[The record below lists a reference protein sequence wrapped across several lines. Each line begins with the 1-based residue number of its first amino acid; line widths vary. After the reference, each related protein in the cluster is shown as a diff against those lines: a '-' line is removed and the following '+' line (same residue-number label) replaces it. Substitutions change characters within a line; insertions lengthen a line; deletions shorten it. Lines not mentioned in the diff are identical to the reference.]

1 MFQLPK
7 LTIRIA
13 KSELLDFFGGVRR
26 GDNPNYWIA
35 DGVFWMMA
43 KSCRENCLRMVSWFQ
58 RLALT
63 GPFDNAARWGKNLR
77 NMNLYLSTSV
87 RARLETTMLAA
98 AIALLLAGSAIGQT
112 ATFKWSD
119 MLCDYSAT
127 YDAKKHSAEQ
137 IRDTY
142 KLYEM
147 QGVPLR
153 FSAVV
158 WKYEDIAKLDVAK
171 LDAEYKAKREQLL
184 ALKIVNTPYWQKA
197 RAAKL
202 KELDQV
208 YELTR
213 VSTIAYTDPAV
224 LRTYNGAE
232 SCKLKYAEPIIAGGE
247 DLIKIWREVNV
258 DSQAKN
264 SDPARLQRRWE
275 QENASP
281 DRLKFALVETMSFGW
296 WNCANNFIEYDPADG
311 GVEREKEFKK
321 IFTRVRTLACS
332 EP

>member
-1 MFQLPK
+1 MV
-7 LTIRIA
+7 IRA
-13 KSELLDFFGGVRR
+13 NS
-26 GDNPNYWIA
+26 
-35 DGVFWMMA
+35 
-43 KSCRENCLRMVSWFQ
+43 ST
-58 RLALT
+58 ALFRVL
-63 GPFDNAARWGKNLR
+63 GLSAAVLFLCIVG
-77 NMNLYLSTSV
+77 
-87 RARLETTMLAA
+87 AA
-98 AIALLLAGSAIGQT
+98 QT

-127 YDAKKHSAEQ
+127 YDTKKHSAEQ
-137 IRDTY
+137 IRDTH

-147 QGVPLR
+147 QGVPLQ
-153 FSAVV
+153 FSATV
-158 WKYEDIAKLDVAK
+158 WKYEDIAKLDIDK
-171 LDAEYKAKREQLL
+171 LDVEYKAKREQLL
-184 ALKIVNTPYWQKA
+184 ALKLVKIPYWEKA

-213 VSTIAYTDPAV
+213 VSARAYTDPAV

-247 DLIKIWREVNV
+247 DLVKIWREVNL

-264 SDPARLQRRWE
+264 SDPARLQRRWD

-296 WNCANNFIEYDPADG
+296 WNCANGFIEYDPADG